1 MIQEQDETRKLFFY
15 IKWLIFILICAT
27 IYLNYTGILEPAVK
41 FLDSPELTFKAG
53 KIEFSLYEIII
64 SIMALVGTIWAADVI
79 SDFGENRIQSF
90 KGITKANKALIAKF
104 WQIIVY
110 ILALFIGLSLVG
122 MDVGTLAV
130 FGGALGIGI
139 GFGLQKITSNFISGL
154 ILLFEKSIVTDDIIE
169 LKDGTS
175 GTVKHIHARFTLL
188 QMGEGKEV
196 LIPNEE
202 LVINKVINVTYSQK
216 KGRLEVKLPLSY
228 DTDVQ
233 KAMKLMLEAAA
244 EYPKTLKEPTPNC
257 YIRELTNDGVMVF
270 LYFWVEDV
278 REGRMYPLSEVMSNI
293 VKKFKKA
300 DIVIGSAQ
308 KVVNVKD
315 KN

>member
-1 MIQEQDETRKLFFY
+1 MIQEHDESVKIFFY
-15 IKWLIFILICAT
+15 VKWLTFFVICSL
-27 IYLNYTGILEPAVK
+27 IYLNYIGHLEPAVK

-53 KIEFSLYEIII
+53 KLKFSLYQLLL
-64 SIMALVGTIWAADVI
+64 SVLALIVTVWAADVI
-79 SDFGENRIQSF
+79 SSFGESRIKKF
-90 KGITKANKALIAKF
+90 KGITKANKALISKF
-104 WQIIVY
+104 WQIFVY
-110 ILALFIGLSLVG
+110 VLAFMIGLSFVG
-122 MDVGTLAV
+122 IDTGSLAI
-130 FGGALGIGI
+130 FGGALGIGL

-175 GTVKHIHARFTLL
+175 GTVKEIRARFTLV

-202 LVINKVINVTYSQK
+202 LVINKVINVTYSHK

-228 DTDVQ
+228 DADVA

-244 EYPKTLKEPTPNC
+244 EYPKTLKDPVPNC
-257 YIRELTNDGVMVF
+257 YVRELTNDGVMVF

-278 REGRMYPLSEVMSNI
+278 REGRMFPISEVMSSI

-300 DIVIGSAQ
+300 DINIGTTQ
-308 KVVNVKD
+308 KLVYVKE
-315 KN
+315 K